1 VSQRLF
7 HAFQEHAMALPRPYW
22 ADMTALD
29 FSTDTDGWIAVI
41 PTAAIEQ
48 HGPHLPL
55 GTDTFIAEG
64 MVRTVVERLPED
76 VPASFL
82 PVQTVGKSNEHIAY
96 RGTLTMSWETATK
109 AWLEIATSIARTGMR
124 RVVFV
129 NSHGGNTAM
138 LDVIARELRVRFDM
152 LAVHTAWFRFG
163 DEDLVDETERATGI
177 HGGALETAL
186 IRHFRP
192 ETVREEHVL
201 NFESVQTRL
210 ASERRHLTAHGTHAF
225 AWKAGDLNPYGVVGD
240 ATKGTAEMGARLASA
255 HADRFIELLRDVAEI
270 DLAILK

>member
-1 VSQRLF
+1 MR
-7 HAFQEHAMALPRPYW
+7 LPRPYW

-41 PTAAIEQ
+41 PTAAVEQ

-55 GTDTFIAEG
+55 GTDTIIGEG

-76 VPASFL
+76 IPASFL
-82 PVQTVGKSNEHIAY
+82 PVQSIGKSNEHIAY

-109 AWLEIATSIARTGMR
+109 AWLEIATSIARTGIR

-138 LDVIARELRVRFDM
+138 LEVIARELRVRFDM

-163 DEDLVDETERATGI
+163 DEGLVDDEERAIGI

-186 IRHFRP
+186 VRHFRP
-192 ETVREEHVL
+192 DLVRDEHVA

-210 ASERRHLTAHGTHAF
+210 AAEWRHLTAHGPHAF
-225 AWKAGDLNPYGVVGD
+225 AWKAGDLNPHGVVGD

-270 DLAILK
+270 DLSVIK

>member
-1 VSQRLF
+1 
-7 HAFQEHAMALPRPYW
+7 
-22 ADMTALD
+22 MTALD
-29 FSTDTDGWIAVI
+29 FSTDTNGWIAVI

-55 GTDTFIAEG
+55 GTDTIIGEG
-64 MVRTVVERLPED
+64 MVRTVVERLPQD

-82 PVQTVGKSNEHIAY
+82 PVQSIGKSNEHIAY

-109 AWLEIATSIARTGMR
+109 AWLEIATSIARTGIR
-124 RVVFV
+124 RVVLV

-138 LDVIARELRVRFDM
+138 LDVVARELRVRFDM

-163 DEDLVDETERATGI
+163 DEGLVDEDERAFGI

-186 IRHFRP
+186 VRHFRP
-192 ETVREEHVL
+192 ELVREEHVA
-201 NFESVQTRL
+201 NFGSAESGLRETW
-210 ASERRHLTAHGTHAF
+210 RHLSAHGTHPF
-225 AWKAGDLNPYGVVGD
+225 AWKAGDLNPNGVVGD

-255 HADRFIELLRDVAEI
+255 HADRFVELLRDVAEI
-270 DLAILK
+270 DLSVLK

>member
-1 VSQRLF
+1 
-7 HAFQEHAMALPRPYW
+7 MPLPRPYW

-55 GTDTFIAEG
+55 GTDTIIGEG

-82 PVQTVGKSNEHIAY
+82 PVQTIGKSNEHISY

-109 AWLEIATSIARTGMR
+109 AWLEIATSIARAGIR
-124 RVVFV
+124 QVVFV

-138 LDVIARELRVRFDM
+138 LDVVARELRVRFDM

-163 DEDLVDETERATGI
+163 DGGLVDETEQDIGI

-192 ETVREEHVL
+192 ELVREEHVAS
-201 NFESVQTRL
+201 FPSVQTRL
-210 ASERRHLTAHGTHAF
+210 AEERRHLTAHGIHAF
-225 AWKAGDLNPYGVVGD
+225 AWKAGDLNPHGVVGD
-240 ATKGTAEMGARLASA
+240 ATKGTAEMGSRLASA
-255 HADRFIELLRDVAEI
+255 HADRFVELLRDVAEI
-270 DLAILK
+270 DLSVLK